1 MSSASVDGFVVED
14 QYGNVVDLSK
24 HKRKGGAMVLLMW
37 LIAIFLVALVIFIVF
52 RPPAVL
58 GTNGQVDYGKAAL
71 AALIVALAG
80 VIIVAIIRACRK

>member
-1 MSSASVDGFVVED
+1 MSYEVDDFVIED
-14 QYGNVVDLSK
+14 SNGNVVDLSL
-24 HKRKGGAMVLLMW
+24 HKKKGGAMVLLVW

-58 GTNGQVDYGKAAL
+58 GADGQIDYGKAAL
-71 AALIVALAG
+71 AALIVALVG